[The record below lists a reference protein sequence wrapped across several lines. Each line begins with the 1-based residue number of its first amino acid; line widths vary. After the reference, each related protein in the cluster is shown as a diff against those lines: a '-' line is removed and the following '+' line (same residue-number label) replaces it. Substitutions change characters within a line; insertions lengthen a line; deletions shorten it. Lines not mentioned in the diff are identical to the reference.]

1 MNLKPPIRVVIV
13 DDHEMI
19 LQSLVRLIS
28 ADARFVI
35 VGSALTALDGIEV
48 LKRELPDVLVI
59 DYQLPDM
66 DAPEAIRIVR
76 QILPEIKIVTFSGA
90 ERPGALY
97 ASMKAGSSAW
107 VRKTR
112 AIQELRDAI
121 TLVMRGDPFANDEIE
136 TLPKLEELEVLDRWV
151 RERAA
156 HQLAQWQKQFPTMLP
171 LWMSVNLSV
180 SDLGDSELVSSIANL
195 IARTGISASSLVIE
209 ITESVLLD
217 DTQQTHNF
225 LRRISDLGVGLALDD
240 FGTAFSS
247 VSYIHR
253 FPFNHLKLDIS
264 FTDELPHS
272 LRSMLLVEEIGH
284 LADSMKMTG
293 TAEGIER
300 QDQLDA
306 LREIGWKFGQGYLF
320 SPALPAD
327 ECEQLF
333 ARSSMFPQLSDLAN

>member
-1 MNLKPPIRVVIV
+1 
-13 DDHEMI
+13 
-19 LQSLVRLIS
+19 
-28 ADARFVI
+28 
-35 VGSALTALDGIEV
+35 
-48 LKRELPDVLVI
+48 
-59 DYQLPDM
+59 
-66 DAPEAIRIVR
+66 
-76 QILPEIKIVTFSGA
+76 
-90 ERPGALY
+90 
-97 ASMKAGSSAW
+97 
-107 VRKTR
+107 
-112 AIQELRDAI
+112 
-121 TLVMRGDPFANDEIE
+121 
-136 TLPKLEELEVLDRWV
+136 
-151 RERAA
+151 
-156 HQLAQWQKQFPTMLP
+156 
-171 LWMSVNLSV
+171 
-180 SDLGDSELVSSIANL
+180 VSSIANL